1 MAPILLHMDFGATR
15 SEDTR
20 LRFRAAV
27 EGLERVQTELQ
38 EIAAGLP
45 EEAAEP
51 DGEVSLRA
59 VIECVLADRL
69 MPAVRDLRAAVE

>member
-1 MAPILLHMDFGATR
+1 
-15 SEDTR
+15 
-20 LRFRAAV
+20 V

-45 EEAAEP
+45 EEAAGP

-59 VIECVLADRL
+59 VIECVLVDRL
-69 MPAVRDLRAAVE
+69 APAVRDLRAAVE

>member
-1 MAPILLHMDFGATR
+1 MDLEATR
-15 SEDTR
+15 SDDTR
-20 LRFRAAV
+20 PRVRVAL

-45 EEAAEP
+45 EEAEEP
-51 DGEVSLRA
+51 DGGEVSLRA

-69 MPAVRDLRAAVE
+69 VPAVRDLRAAME

>member
-1 MAPILLHMDFGATR
+1 MDLGATR
-15 SEDTR
+15 PEDTQPR
-20 LRFRAAV
+20 LRGVV

-38 EIAAGLP
+38 EIADGLP
-45 EEAAEP
+45 EEDAEA

-69 MPAVRDLRAAVE
+69 EPAVRDLRAAME

>member
-1 MAPILLHMDFGATR
+1 MLHMDLGATR
-15 SEDTR
+15 PEDTQPR
-20 LRFRAAV
+20 LRGVV

-38 EIAAGLP
+38 EIADGLP
-45 EEAAEP
+45 EEDEEA

-69 MPAVRDLRAAVE
+69 EPAVRDLRAAME